1 MKKMHIRLMILAKT
15 TIAML
20 SVGVVLALPHAMAQG
35 MSKIDK
41 TKLVGSWALVSANV
55 TYPDGKTVQTFGP
68 NDGFVVFETNGR
80 FVQALLRS
88 DIPKIASN
96 NRSTGS
102 PDENKAVVQGS
113 LVFFGTYT
121 VNEDGRITR
130 RAERSTFSNLN
141 GTDRDTIIT
150 SLTADELKLR
160 DPAPTIGGAA
170 EQVWKRIK

>member
-1 MKKMHIRLMILAKT
+1 MNRIK
-15 TIAML
+15 ML
-20 SVGVVLALPHAMAQG
+20 SITTMAIVYVGIALTMTDAMAQG
-35 MSKIDK
+35 LSTIDK

-68 NDGFVVFETNGR
+68 NDGFVVFEANGR

-96 NRSTGS
+96 NRNTGS

-121 VNEDGRITR
+121 VNEDGSITR

-170 EQVWKRIK
+170 EQVWKRIR